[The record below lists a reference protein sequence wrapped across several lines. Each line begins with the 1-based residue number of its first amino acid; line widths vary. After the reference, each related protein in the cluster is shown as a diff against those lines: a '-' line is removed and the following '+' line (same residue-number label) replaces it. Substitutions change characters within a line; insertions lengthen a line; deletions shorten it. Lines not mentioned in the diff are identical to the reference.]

1 MITKMNNKWIKI
13 NYFLVGTV
21 IAITVIILNYFYKL
35 YRYNLT
41 FKNKVYPNVFIDN
54 QDFSGFTKMQI
65 IEYFSKASNKLQ
77 DKRFT
82 AIYKDQP
89 ISTFSASGINLK
101 YDGETAAEQAYLIGR
116 SSHALSRF
124 YQVFSSLIKIQKY
137 QLLSNLNYNHEP
149 IKEFVSK
156 SEESYNKPARNALF
170 KFENGKVTSFR
181 NEEKGLKILSD
192 QFLMD
197 FDENIKN
204 LKDQFEG
211 MTELFVNA
219 KPLIKKLPHILGS
232 KEERVYLVL
241 YQNDK
246 ERRATGGFLT
256 FYAVFKINKGKMTI
270 HRSDD
275 IYSLDAEISNHPK
288 APREIL
294 TYHKGVSQFY
304 IRDSNLSPDFVES
317 IKLFEGLNQ
326 KSGAKVVYD
335 GIITL
340 DSKILV
346 DMLTI
351 FGDVEVNGIRFSAK
365 IDKRCDCP
373 EAIYTLFDLVDRP
386 VNYVKVNRKG
396 IMGDLMYR
404 LFYNALGF
412 SPSKYWG
419 TLIQTMFK
427 NLDEKHILV
436 YFKDA
441 ETQKSLE
448 QLNFA
453 GRIRD
458 FKGDFLHINNVNF
471 AGAKSNMFVSESIE
485 SKTNG
490 SEREVTIVFKN
501 PYPASDCNL
510 ERGGLCLNATLR
522 NWIRFYVPEGSK
534 LISLQGSTKKVQTY
548 DELGKTVF
556 EGFLEIMPM
565 GQGKVIVK
573 YTLPSTVDTKNYS
586 LLVQKQPG
594 VMEQK
599 LKVSFNNKSLFDGLL
614 ITDKIVK

>member
-1 MITKMNNKWIKI
+1 MKNKSGLVFLVLLLVLGYFFVVRPVFNIKSKANIVLASAKDMKKVFAKNDIVLLKTKLDDFSNKYQNLEKAAKPIYWASFIPYVSDLKNGLTAGNYLIKAAKEAVVTIEPYADLIGFKKGEQSFSEKSAEDRLQTAVLTLDKMAQKIDPIAEDLDQAGKSIAKI
-13 NYFLVGTV
+13 NPNRYPKKIGKTV
-21 IAITVIILNYFYKL
+21 LRA
-35 YRYNLT
+35 
-41 FKNKVYPNVFIDN
+41 
-54 QDFSGFTKMQI
+54 
-65 IEYFSKASNKLQ
+65 
-77 DKRFT
+77 
-82 AIYKDQP
+82 
-89 ISTFSASGINLK
+89 
-101 YDGETAAEQAYLIGR
+101 
-116 SSHALSRF
+116 
-124 YQVFSSLIKIQKY
+124 
-137 QLLSNLNYNHEP
+137 
-149 IKEFVSK
+149 
-156 SEESYNKPARNALF
+156 
-170 KFENGKVTSFR
+170 
-181 NEEKGLKILSD
+181 
-192 QFLMD
+192 
-197 FDENIKN
+197 NIVN

-219 KPLIKKLPHILGS
+219 KPLIKKLPQILGS

-270 HRSDD
+270 YRSDD
-275 IYSLDAEISNHPK
+275 IYSLDNEISNHPK

-317 IKLFEGLNQ
+317 IKLFESLNQ
-326 KSGAKVVYD
+326 KSGARVVYD
-335 GIITL
+335 GVIAL

-346 DMLTI
+346 DLLTI
-351 FGDVEVNGIRFSAK
+351 FGDVDVNGIRFSAK

-373 EAIYTLFDLVDRP
+373 EAIYTLFDVVDRP

-436 YFKDA
+436 YFKDV

-458 FKGDFLHINNVNF
+458 FKGDYLHINNVNF

-490 SEREVTIVFKN
+490 TEREVTIVFKN

-573 YTLPSTVDTKNYS
+573 YTLPSSVDTKNYS
-586 LLVQKQPG
+586 LLIQKQPG